1 MNDKINGRP
10 FCFEDIIIFS
20 NEEIKKVLAVILSQ
34 DLCRALKV
42 VYLV

>member
-1 MNDKINGRP
+1 MDDKINGRS

-20 NEEIKKVLAVILSQ
+20 NEEIKKDFALILFQ
-34 DLCRALKV
+34 DLCRARKV